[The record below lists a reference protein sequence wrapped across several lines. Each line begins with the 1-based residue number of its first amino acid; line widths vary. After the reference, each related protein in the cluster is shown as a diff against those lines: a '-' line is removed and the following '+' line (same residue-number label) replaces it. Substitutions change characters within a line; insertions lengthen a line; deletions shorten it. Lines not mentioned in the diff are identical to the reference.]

1 MKFGFHIS
9 IAGGFSK
16 VLARAK
22 KRECEVIQIF
32 SRNPRVWGN
41 FPISI
46 KEAKKF
52 REDLKRESLLP
63 LSIHMPYL
71 SNLASPDDNL
81 YFRSIRC
88 LCEDLKRSRVL
99 GASFLILHIGRRIDS
114 SEEKAIERFSEGVN
128 KALEEVKNSIK
139 LLLENTAGQGTEIG
153 YKFSQIKA
161 IIDLVSEKKRI
172 GLCLDTAHLFEA
184 GYDLRTKKGVKR
196 TVNELDR
203 LVGLDKLFLLHLND
217 SKTPLASHSDRHWH
231 IGKGYIGL
239 EGFKS
244 LINHPDLF
252 SLPGIMETPYKREGD
267 DLRNMYVIRSL
278 GKK

>member
-22 KRECEVIQIF
+22 KRECKAIQIF

-41 FPISI
+41 FPIPI
-46 KEAKKF
+46 EEAKKF
-52 REDLKRESLLP
+52 RRGLRRESLLP
-63 LSIHMPYL
+63 LFVHMPYL
-71 SNLASPDDNL
+71 PNLASPDDAL
-81 YFRSIRC
+81 YFKSIRC
-88 LCEDLKRSRVL
+88 LCEDLKRSKVL
-99 GASFLILHIGRRIDS
+99 GASFLILHIGRRINS
-114 SEEKAIERFSEGVN
+114 SEERAIERFSEGVN
-128 KALEEVKNSIK
+128 KALGEVKNSVR

-153 YKFSQIKA
+153 YKFLQIKA
-161 IIDLVSEKKRI
+161 IVDLIREKDRI

-184 GYDLRTKKGVKR
+184 GYELRTKKGVER
-196 TVNELDR
+196 TVNEFDR
-203 LVGLDKLFLLHLND
+203 LVGIDKLFLLHLND

-239 EGFKS
+239 EGFKY
-244 LINHPDLF
+244 LVNHPGLF

-267 DLRNMYVIRSL
+267 DLRNMHIIRSL
-278 GKK
+278 VRR

>member
-32 SRNPRVWGN
+32 SRNPRVWRN
-41 FPISI
+41 FPIPV

-52 REDLKRESLLP
+52 GEGLKRESLLP
-63 LSIHMPYL
+63 LFVHMPYL
-71 SNLASPDDNL
+71 PNLASPDDDL
-81 YFRSIRC
+81 YFKSIRC
-88 LCEDLKRSRVL
+88 LCEDLERSKVL
-99 GASFLILHIGRRIDS
+99 GASFLILHIGRRINS
-114 SEEKAIERFSEGVN
+114 SEEKAIERFSEGIN
-128 KALEEVKNSIK
+128 KALGEVKNSVR

-153 YKFSQIKA
+153 YRFPQIKA
-161 IIDLVSEKKRI
+161 IIDLIKEKNRI

-184 GYDLRTKKGVKR
+184 GYELRTKKGVEG
-196 TVNELDR
+196 TVNEFDR
-203 LVGLDKLFLLHLND
+203 LVGIDKLFLLHLND
-217 SKTPLASHSDRHWH
+217 SKTPFASHSDRHWH

-239 EGFKS
+239 EGFKY
-244 LINHPDLF
+244 LVNHPDLF

-267 DLRNMYVIRSL
+267 DLRNMHIIRSL
-278 GKK
+278 IRR